1 MDVSDPRRTTKNHRA
16 IERSLIDTRLFL
28 SYNTQMNIQKETVAT
43 IKLVTGEEVIA
54 RVSNIEG
61 TTITI
66 ERPLVI
72 MMSPQ
77 GLAFGTFVPTMDY
90 SKGIDIDTRNIVVM
104 GPAMDKVVTEYKN
117 ATSPIKTPPKSSL
130 IV

>member
-1 MDVSDPRRTTKNHRA
+1 
-16 IERSLIDTRLFL
+16 
-28 SYNTQMNIQKETVAT
+28 MNIQKDTVAT

-54 RVSNIEG
+54 RVSNIQG

-90 SKGIDIDTRNIVVM
+90 SKGIDIDTRNILVM
-104 GPAMDKVVTEYKN
+104 GPALDKVATEYKN

>member
-1 MDVSDPRRTTKNHRA
+1 MKIEKN
-16 IERSLIDTRLFL
+16 
-28 SYNTQMNIQKETVAT
+28 TVAS

-54 RVSNIEG
+54 QVSNIED
-61 TTITI
+61 TIITI

-77 GLAFGTFVPTMDY
+77 GLAFGTFLPTMDH
-90 SKGIDIDTRNIVVM
+90 SKSIQLDTRNIVAI
-104 GPAMDKVVTEYKN
+104 GPANDKVITEYKN
-117 ATSPIKTPPKSSL
+117 VTSTIKTPPKSSL

>member
-1 MDVSDPRRTTKNHRA
+1 MSIEKN
-16 IERSLIDTRLFL
+16 
-28 SYNTQMNIQKETVAT
+28 TVAT

-54 RVSNIEG
+54 QVSNIEG

-90 SKGIDIDTRNIVVM
+90 SKGIDIDTRNIVVI

>member
-1 MDVSDPRRTTKNHRA
+1 MKIEKN
-16 IERSLIDTRLFL
+16 
-28 SYNTQMNIQKETVAT
+28 TVAT

-54 RVSNIEG
+54 QVSNIEG

-90 SKGIDIDTRNIVVM
+90 SKGIQLHTRNIVAV
-104 GPAMDKVVTEYKN
+104 GPALDKVATEYKN